1 MGTGDGDGY
10 RALMLD
16 RTKVEKKREFPVM
29 SKKDEE
35 DEAESEEGVIPSQLD
50 ELVAKLSSIDE

>member
-1 MGTGDGDGY
+1 
-10 RALMLD
+10 MLD
-16 RTKVEKKREFPVM
+16 RTKVEKKREFPIT

-35 DEAESEEGVIPSQLD
+35 EEAESEEGVIPSQLD